1 MQHPTLSA
9 LRAMPVANALTQIA
23 LYVSH
28 ELSNMSGCDVIL
40 NGIDA
45 CLEEIAEEDARDCWG
60 FESDVRAYRSAQA
73 GAGR

>member
-1 MQHPTLSA
+1 MQHPTQTA
-9 LRAMPVANALTQIA
+9 LRAMPVPDALTQIA

-45 CLEEIAEEDARDCWG
+45 CLAEIAEEDRRDCWG
-60 FESDVRAYRSAQA
+60 FESDQRAYRSAQA
-73 GAGR
+73 GIGA